1 MIRLTLSVALT
12 LGIPML
18 ALGQPAKSVKVTVL
32 STMLAGNPDGGIG
45 EWGFAAL
52 VEVDGRRLLVDT
64 GARPETVLKNAAEL
78 KVDLSDVTDVV
89 LTHNHLDHT
98 GGLVTLRQE
107 LSKKNPRALSRA
119 HVGKG
124 IFSPRPAADGSD
136 GNGLLRFK
144 TAFQALGGVFTEH
157 AGPVEIMPA
166 VWLTGPVPRVHPE
179 RNWSGVGQVKTAGG
193 VVEDTIPED
202 SSIVIAAGDGLIVV
216 SGCGHAGMI
225 NTLEYARKVA
235 GGAPVLAAI
244 GGFHL
249 FAASD
254 ATLEWTAGRL
264 RAAGLRH
271 FLGAH
276 CTGIDAVYRLRS
288 LLALPRESAVVGA
301 VGATF
306 TLGKG
311 IDPLLLAR

>member
-1 MIRLTLSVALT
+1 MIRLTLVALT
-12 LGIPML
+12 LGIPAL
-18 ALGQPAKSVKVTVL
+18 AHAQPAKSVKVTVL
-32 STMLAGNPDGGIG
+32 STMLAGNPNGGIG

-52 VEVDGRRLLVDT
+52 IEVDGRRLLVDT
-64 GARPETVLKNAAEL
+64 GARPETVLQNAAEL
-78 KVDLSDVTDVV
+78 KVDLSDVTDLV

-98 GGLVTLRQE
+98 GGLVALRQE

-119 HVGKG
+119 HVGRG
-124 IFSPRPAADGSD
+124 IFSPRPAPDGSD
-136 GNGLLRFK
+136 GNGLSRFK
-144 TAFQALGGVFTEH
+144 AAYEGLGGVFTEH
-157 AGPVEIMPA
+157 SGPVEILPG

-179 RNWSGVGQVKTAGG
+179 RNWGGVGQVKTADGL
-193 VVEDTIPED
+193 VDDTIPED
-202 SSIVIAAGDGLIVV
+202 SSIVIATPEGLVVV

-235 GGAPVLAAI
+235 GGTPVLAAI

-254 ATLEWTAGRL
+254 AALQWTAGRL

-271 FLGAH
+271 LLGAH
-276 CTGIDAVYRLRS
+276 CTGLDAVYRLRS

-301 VGATF
+301 VGSTF

>member
-12 LGIPML
+12 LGMPAL
-18 ALGQPAKSVKVTVL
+18 ALAQPAKSVKVTVL
-32 STMLAGNPDGGIG
+32 STMLAGNPNGGIG

-64 GARPETVLKNAAEL
+64 GARAETVLKNAGEL
-78 KVDLSDVTDVV
+78 RVDLSDVTDVV

-107 LSKKNPRALSRA
+107 VSKKNPRALSRA

-136 GNGLLRFK
+136 GNGLSRFK
-144 TAFQALGGVFTEH
+144 AAFEGLGGVFAEH
-157 AGPVEIMPA
+157 SGPAEILPG

-179 RNWSGVGQVKTAGG
+179 RNWGGVGQVKTADGL
-193 VVEDTIPED
+193 VEDTIPED
-202 SSIVIAAGDGLIVV
+202 SSVVIATAHGLIVV

-235 GGAPVLAAI
+235 GGAQVLAAI

-271 FLGAH
+271 LLGAH

>member
-1 MIRLTLSVALT
+1 MIRLTLSIALAIV
-12 LGIPML
+12 IPAL
-18 ALGQPAKSVKVTVL
+18 ALAQPAKAVKVTVL
-32 STMLAGNPDGGIG
+32 STMLGGDPNGGIG

-119 HVGKG
+119 HVGAG

-136 GNGLLRFK
+136 GNGLSRSK
-144 TAFQALGGVFTEH
+144 AAFEALGGVFAEH
-157 AGPVEIMPA
+157 AGPVEILPA

-179 RNWSGVGQVKTAGG
+179 RNWGGVGQAKTADG
-193 VVEDTIPED
+193 VAEDTIPED
-202 SSIVIAAGDGLIVV
+202 SSIVIATQAGLILV

-225 NTLEYARKVA
+225 NTVEYARKVA

-271 FLGAH
+271 LLGAH

-288 LLALPRESAVVGA
+288 LLALSRESAVVGA
-301 VGATF
+301 VGSTF

-311 IDPLLLAR
+311 IDPRLLAR